1 MTDSDEQDRPSGGR
15 AVSLRRYTRAAAD
28 IGVWLGVVVL
38 ALVILF
44 GH

>member
-15 AVSLRRYTRAAAD
+15 AGSLHSYASAAAD
-28 IGVWLGVVVL
+28 IAVWVGVVVL
-38 ALVILF
+38 ALAILF